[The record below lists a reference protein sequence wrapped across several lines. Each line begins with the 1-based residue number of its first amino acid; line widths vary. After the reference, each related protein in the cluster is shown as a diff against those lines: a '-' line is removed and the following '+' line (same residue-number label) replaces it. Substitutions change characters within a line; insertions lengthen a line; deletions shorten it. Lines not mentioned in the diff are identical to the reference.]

1 MKGVFRVLGDIK
13 SIKKGYLDK
22 FLLLNSK
29 LYLFEFQIFLDY
41 WARFRKKIVRK
52 SISRLFC
59 KEKTVSSHWKIKMH
73 LNDNIT
79 HVTNHFYDKWADKF
93 NLSAFFCKK
102 NLNYYQ

>member
-29 LYLFEFQIFLDY
+29 LYLFDFQMFLDY
-41 WARFRKKIVRK
+41 WGRFRKKIVRK

-59 KEKTVSSHWKIKMH
+59 KRENGIFALENK
-73 LNDNIT
+73 N
-79 HVTNHFYDKWADKF
+79 
-93 NLSAFFCKK
+93 AFK
-102 NLNYYQ
+102 

>member
-41 WARFRKKIVRK
+41 WGRFREKK
-52 SISRLFC
+52 
-59 KEKTVSSHWKIKMH
+59 M
-73 LNDNIT
+73 
-79 HVTNHFYDKWADKF
+79 
-93 NLSAFFCKK
+93 
-102 NLNYYQ
+102 

>member
-41 WARFRKKIVRK
+41 WGRFKEKNCKKIYFSLV
-52 SISRLFC
+52 L
-59 KEKTVSSHWKIKMH
+59 
-73 LNDNIT
+73 
-79 HVTNHFYDKWADKF
+79 
-93 NLSAFFCKK
+93 
-102 NLNYYQ
+102 

>member
-41 WARFRKKIVRK
+41 WVGSGEKNCKKIYFSLV
-52 SISRLFC
+52 L
-59 KEKTVSSHWKIKMH
+59 
-73 LNDNIT
+73 
-79 HVTNHFYDKWADKF
+79 
-93 NLSAFFCKK
+93 
-102 NLNYYQ
+102 